1 MAALPANQKD
11 TANNGGYLPPP
22 YVYIVIII
30 LAIIIVGSPKTYFK
44 TFTGTSDDKV
54 VNYLNVS
61 RSFTLFNYEEIIPA
75 LENINETPREKL
87 IEIQQLHATYHEA
100 LSALKPPRNFKQ
112 FDDIL
117 MEVVIRQGKILEEAV
132 YAQEGEVAGFNLLIE
147 RNNEANEK
155 LWIALKEALNKSE
168 IPFKELESGIIEYE
182 VVITNPVNQ
191 LKYEREQ
198 EAFDERWSKL
208 P

>member
-1 MAALPANQKD
+1 
-11 TANNGGYLPPP
+11 